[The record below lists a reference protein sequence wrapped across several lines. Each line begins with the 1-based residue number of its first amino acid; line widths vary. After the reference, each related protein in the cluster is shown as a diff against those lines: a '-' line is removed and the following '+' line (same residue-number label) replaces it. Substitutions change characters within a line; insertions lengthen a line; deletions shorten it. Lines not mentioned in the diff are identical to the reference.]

1 MPPQRKYDHQ
11 IHLTNNTPL
20 SSEPYKYPHAQ
31 KIEIEKMVQE
41 LLQTGFIRESRSAF
55 ASPVVLIKKKDGGW
69 RLCIDYRKLNSVT
82 IKNKFPIPLI
92 KDLLDELEGATYF
105 SKLDLRS
112 GYNQIRMWEPD
123 IPKTAFMTHS
133 GHYEWVVL
141 PFGLTNAPTTF
152 QNLMNDV
159 FRPHLRNFILVF
171 FDDILI
177 YSKTWREHMEHLSLA
192 LKLLRDNTLV
202 LNRKKCSFA
211 KRQVEYL
218 GHVISKLG
226 VAPDAD
232 KIEAVQKWP
241 RPTTIKQLRGFLGLS
256 GYYKRFIMNYGKLAQ
271 PLTSLLKK
279 EATFQWN
286 EAVEE
291 AFTALKMVL
300 TRALVLALPN
310 FAEQFVIKTDASSSG
325 IGAILIQRGHSIAY
339 ISKAMGKKYQ
349 MLSAYEKEFYVILFA
364 VQKWQHYFLGN
375 HFIIKTDQKALK
387 HLLEQPPTSLM

>member
-1 MPPQRKYDHQ
+1 
-11 IHLTNNTPL
+11 
-20 SSEPYKYPHAQ
+20 
-31 KIEIEKMVQE
+31 
-41 LLQTGFIRESRSAF
+41 
-55 ASPVVLIKKKDGGW
+55 
-69 RLCIDYRKLNSVT
+69 
-82 IKNKFPIPLI
+82 
-92 KDLLDELEGATYF
+92 
-105 SKLDLRS
+105 
-112 GYNQIRMWEPD
+112 MWEPD
-123 IPKTAFMTHS
+123 IPKTAFRTHS
-133 GHYEWVVL
+133 GHYDWVVL
-141 PFGLTNAPTTF
+141 PFGLTNAPATF

-310 FAEQFVIKTDASSSG
+310 FAEQFVIEIDASFLRSD
-325 IGAILIQRGHSIAY
+325 ARGCA
-339 ISKAMGKKYQ
+339 
-349 MLSAYEKEFYVILFA
+349 
-364 VQKWQHYFLGN
+364 
-375 HFIIKTDQKALK
+375 
-387 HLLEQPPTSLM
+387 SLP